1 MSDDEETKA
10 ELGRMEEVVA
20 RVEAL
25 TKWNPPVPAE
35 PDKSEQLN
43 ELAAALAKAQGKMD
57 SASKDSSNPHFQSKY
72 ASLAS
77 CWDACREPLS
87 VNGLAVVQ
95 RVKQA
100 TGQVVVVETLLLHSS
115 GQWLRQDVRLP
126 VDKPTAQSVG
136 SAITYARRY
145 GLTAMVGIAPDD
157 DDDGNAASGKQG
169 PDLRVPPKGGTYVK
183 PQGKPDSRLTPEQ
196 NKQMENLFR
205 PGA

>member
-1 MSDDEETKA
+1 MSDESADP
-10 ELGRMEEVVA
+10 ELKRLEDVMA

-25 TKWNPPVPAE
+25 ASKAPPAPAE
-35 PDKSEQLN
+35 PDRSEQLN

-77 CWDACREPLS
+77 CWEACREPLS
-87 VNGLAVVQ
+87 ANGLAVVQ

-100 TGQVVVVETLLLHSS
+100 TGQVVVVETLLLHAS
-115 GQWLRQDVRLP
+115 GQWLKQDVRLP

-157 DDDGNAASGKQG
+157 DDDGNAASGKTAASA
-169 PDLRVPPKGGTYVK
+169 PPKGGTYVK
-183 PQGKPDSRLTPEQ
+183 PASKPDPRLTAEQ
-196 NKQMENLFR
+196 NKDMQTLFR

>member
-25 TKWNPPVPAE
+25 TKWNPPAVVAT
-35 PDKSEQLN
+35 PDRSEQLN
-43 ELAAALAKAQGKMD
+43 ELAAALAKAQGAMEL
-57 SASKDSSNPHFQSKY
+57 ASKDSTNPHFQSKF

-77 CWDACREPLS
+77 CIAAIKKPLAD
-87 VNGLAVVQ
+87 NGLCWIQ
-95 RVKQA
+95 RPGNKTASVS
-100 TGQVVVVETLLLHSS
+100 VETVLIHSS
-115 GQWLRQDVRLP
+115 GQWISSVLNMP
-126 VDKPTAQSVG
+126 VDKGTPQGFG
-136 SAITYARRY
+136 SALTYCRRY
-145 GLTAMVGIAPDD
+145 ALCAMLGIAAEDD
-157 DDDGNAASGKQG
+157 DAELASKPIG
-169 PDLRVPPKGGTYVK
+169 PQAKGGTYVK